1 MKLFNSV
8 ILLFI
13 FNITFSVAQE
23 SEDPFRELEIEKP
36 IIEEKKVSSP
46 TTTKKTETKKSSNIK
61 NPKTYLSAKDYILK
75 GIVLS
80 SKKSFAIIST
90 KDTLDQVITIGE
102 VLGKEGWKV
111 LNIAEE
117 SILVGDFSNQ
127 KKSTTLYIVD

>member
-36 IIEEKKVSSP
+36 IIEEKKASSP
-46 TTTKKTETKKSSNIK
+46 TPTKKTETKKSSNIK

>member
-23 SEDPFRELEIEKP
+23 SEDPFREFEIEKP
-36 IIEEKKVSSP
+36 IIEEKKASSP
-46 TTTKKTETKKSSNIK
+46 TPTKKTETKKSSNIK

>member
-1 MKLFNSV
+1 MKLLKTI
-8 ILLFI
+8 ILLLI
-13 FNITFSVAQE
+13 FNISIALAQDT
-23 SEDPFRELEIEKP
+23 EDPFRELEIEKP
-36 IIEEKKVSSP
+36 IIEEKKASSP
-46 TTTKKTETKKSSNIK
+46 TPTKKTETKKSSNIK

-90 KDTLDQVITIGE
+90 KDTLDQVITLGE

-111 LNIAEE
+111 LSIAEE
-117 SILVGDFSNQ
+117 SILVGDFSNK

>member
-36 IIEEKKVSSP
+36 IIEEKKASSP
-46 TTTKKTETKKSSNIK
+46 TPTKKTETKKSSNIK
-61 NPKTYLSAKDYILK
+61 NPKTYLSAEDYILK

>member
-36 IIEEKKVSSP
+36 IIEEKKASSP

>member
-36 IIEEKKVSSP
+36 IIEEKKASSP
-46 TTTKKTETKKSSNIK
+46 TPTKKTETKKSSNIK
-61 NPKTYLSAKDYILK
+61 NPKTYLSAKDYLLK